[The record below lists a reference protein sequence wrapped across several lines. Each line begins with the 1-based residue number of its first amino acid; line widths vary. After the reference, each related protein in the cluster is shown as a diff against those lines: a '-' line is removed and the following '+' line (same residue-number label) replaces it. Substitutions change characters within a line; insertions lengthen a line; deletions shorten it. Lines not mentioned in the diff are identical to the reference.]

1 MVSLREAVSLA
12 GDVTGSFMPLI
23 QAATFLVKK
32 IIEIGEAADYN
43 QNICDVLVYRMKM
56 TSAAMESLQRRK
68 QKRKDSQ
75 LSDEVFHDAFHKF
88 IYVLDEIKEFTTNI
102 SKLHGFKKYKKA
114 ISVKEKFIKLID
126 DYDKAM
132 TDLQF
137 TMAVANDE
145 QRRIENEALE
155 EDIAEFERYLKTMKG
170 KVNDIDEKVDNIDG
184 KVNNIDGKVNNIH
197 DEIMFIKN
205 CITDKA
211 ALHGAKRIDSKNLGP
226 PNRGK
231 SDDVRSGRN
240 PDVVLRRIFK
250 GQEVACKKISM
261 NDEEMKSS
269 PKVQRLIM
277 ILIKLSDCNHILKF
291 YGVSKIGIDNVMI
304 FEWVERGTLRELYE
318 IKDINWHCKVRI
330 ALNICRG
337 LIFLQQA
344 EILHHDLKCEN
355 ILMTH
360 TLEPK
365 IYNFELARFDS
376 GKTTTLESELNDSVR
391 WMAPEKL
398 SDPNFRYTTQ
408 CEIFSFSML
417 LWELAFEKVPYKN
430 TKKVEKIKEHVIKG
444 GREIIKFGKE
454 IPKISKLQEDYKKII
469 NDSWKQNP
477 HERISF
483 LKILDMLEELH
494 GSISSMFDENLPNL
508 LPDKELDL
516 DGTKELDDLD
526 DDLEIP
532 DDVAPIISITLDEG
546 IKAYR
551 EKDHQK
557 AWKCFEYHAG
567 NDNITAKYWKGRY
580 LWEGLH
586 DDVKERE
593 EGKALLK
600 EAADGGNSDAQL
612 RYAFTLL
619 NFLDEGDNRKIF
631 MNFITKAA
639 TEGDNNSAQFHL
651 GDIYYNGKCKIPK
664 DENEGIIWLRK
675 AALRNNKKAIKL
687 LEKLGIEILG

>member
-43 QNICDVLVYRMKM
+43 QNIYDVLVYRMKM

-277 ILIKLSDCNHILKF
+277 ILIKLSDCNHI
-291 YGVSKIGIDNVMI
+291 
-304 FEWVERGTLRELYE
+304 
-318 IKDINWHCKVRI
+318 
-330 ALNICRG
+330 
-337 LIFLQQA
+337 
-344 EILHHDLKCEN
+344 
-355 ILMTH
+355 
-360 TLEPK
+360 
-365 IYNFELARFDS
+365 
-376 GKTTTLESELNDSVR
+376 
-391 WMAPEKL
+391 
-398 SDPNFRYTTQ
+398 
-408 CEIFSFSML
+408 
-417 LWELAFEKVPYKN
+417 
-430 TKKVEKIKEHVIKG
+430 
-444 GREIIKFGKE
+444 
-454 IPKISKLQEDYKKII
+454 
-469 NDSWKQNP
+469 
-477 HERISF
+477 
-483 LKILDMLEELH
+483 
-494 GSISSMFDENLPNL
+494 
-508 LPDKELDL
+508 
-516 DGTKELDDLD
+516 
-526 DDLEIP
+526 
-532 DDVAPIISITLDEG
+532 
-546 IKAYR
+546 
-551 EKDHQK
+551 
-557 AWKCFEYHAG
+557 
-567 NDNITAKYWKGRY
+567 
-580 LWEGLH
+580 
-586 DDVKERE
+586 
-593 EGKALLK
+593 
-600 EAADGGNSDAQL
+600 
-612 RYAFTLL
+612 
-619 NFLDEGDNRKIF
+619 
-631 MNFITKAA
+631 
-639 TEGDNNSAQFHL
+639 
-651 GDIYYNGKCKIPK
+651 
-664 DENEGIIWLRK
+664 
-675 AALRNNKKAIKL
+675 
-687 LEKLGIEILG
+687 